1 MNPLA
6 ISLIVFVC
14 VFTSAIAGIIIN
26 SMLPAHHL
34 SKDSKEVIKLSMG
47 LIATLAALVLGLLT
61 SSAKSTFDLSNSEL
75 QQSAANSIQLDRALA
90 HYGPE
95 TKEARDLLRS
105 VLVFGTELLSSGE
118 ASPLGKLNTSER
130 RASMEQIQAR
140 LRALAPRSD
149 AQRLLQSRAVQLSN
163 DLAQMRWLAIAQ
175 GTGSIPTL
183 FLVVLV
189 LWLTIIFA
197 GFGLSTANNSTVVV
211 VLFACA
217 LAVSGAIFL
226 IEEMDRPF
234 DGLMKVSSAPLRNA
248 LAHLG
253 QQ

>member
-1 MNPLA
+1 MSPLGIA
-6 ISLIVFVC
+6 SIVLVC
-14 VFTSAIAGIIIN
+14 VFGSALLGFFLRSA
-26 SMLPAHHL
+26 LPDNHL
-34 SKDSKEVIKLSMG
+34 SEDSMRAVTLSTG
-47 LIATLAALVLGLLT
+47 LIATLAALVLGLLI
-61 SSAKSTFDLSNSEL
+61 SSTKSSFDRINDEVA
-75 QQSAANSIQLDRALA
+75 QAAATIVLLDRNLA

-95 TKEARDLLRS
+95 TKEARDLLHS

-118 ASPLGKLNTSER
+118 ASPLGKLDTSER

-197 GFGLSTANNSTVVV
+197 GFGLSTANNSTVVA